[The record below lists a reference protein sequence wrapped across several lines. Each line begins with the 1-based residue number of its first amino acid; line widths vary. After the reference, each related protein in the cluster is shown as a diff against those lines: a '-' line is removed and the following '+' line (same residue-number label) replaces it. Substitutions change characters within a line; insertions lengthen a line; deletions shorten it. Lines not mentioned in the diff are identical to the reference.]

1 MANIRLQ
8 YVKSYINRHSK
19 VDHYFRRRGQKL
31 TKLPGLPGSP
41 EFMLAYNEAMSVP
54 VVQAKAEPGASR
66 TKVHAQ
72 PASPSLTDT
81 ESDRG
86 QTGN

>member
-31 TKLPGLPGSP
+31 TKLRGLPGSP

-54 VVQAKAEPGASR
+54 VVQAKVDRVRAEPRYMPS
-66 TKVHAQ
+66 Q
-72 PASPSLTDT
+72 PVRL
-81 ESDRG
+81 
-86 QTGN
+86 